1 MKTDIFIPNPLYETS
16 KKLAQQLGMSLSD
29 FFLTAL
35 TTYIEQNQQGNITE
49 QLNQVYETEPSP
61 LDSDIITLQRA
72 SLERETC

>member
-61 LDSDIITLQRA
+61 LDSDIITLQLA
-72 SLERETC
+72 SLERETW

>member
-61 LDSDIITLQRA
+61 LDSEIITLQRA
-72 SLERETC
+72 SLERETW